1 MIAMSN
7 SKSKHSSSH
16 SSSHSSGEQSNNKKD
31 CAITRNKLPDNCN
44 RKSIVNNVTSF
55 NGNSSSSSS
64 PNNGSLSNNLLTISN
79 LSSLSR
85 NRTNGSTSNI
95 NHHNHENCKAMGSF
109 SSKSSPNK
117 LASSKFIDLSRTE
130 TNLTLANKYRNR
142 RSYNNKNNIKDSK
155 SKNDCQPKTGER
167 SNRKRSFSRSSS
179 PESSSSIVSPIKRS
193 KDTRKHQS
201 SSKNRRNNHL
211 LKGVNS
217 YSPTS
222 SKAKNTRTSPV
233 KYENGIKYDHKYNYN
248 FGKKAP
254 KHAIFYGMYRDSNQM
269 YNVSNLPRELVD
281 SDNSRLLSSNVVR
294 SDAQYAEEYNAFIIR
309 HQRGCVISNPGL
321 HQGTSGNS
329 LFDNRTCQ
337 LSPLISWDL
346 LQMAV
351 EDRTLIA
358 MQNYEEAKLLKTRFI
373 KFMNDNCDRKR
384 DRSKMDTTA
393 AFLAEYVNSCD
404 MPGGSSLIERDP
416 TWLKIDK
423 QTASSSHH
431 PRISSLISP
440 SKCGKGSINAFHNKS
455 INGLDLLG
463 KPNSAANSMIES
475 VTLTAKLLSETSI
488 KIPEHVRRRVERMNA
503 ASSKVIYVPTVNPD
517 TKCVFRDLFYTVCHR
532 LFAFDITIKHLD
544 LMKRY
549 LQAATPETTISNYI
563 TKLLEQLPL
572 KSNKGRPNGRFSIRI
587 QSESNKA
594 IKVKQ
599 KKRKEKDLLLINC
612 IELSTEPKSVK
623 SNCNKNGMVKPTR
636 SNGTL
641 LRSRSPLP
649 GVVTENVPVLTNE
662 QSQESQNAN
671 SNTLLSEIVHTT
683 PTLTRGQMKSLS
695 DITRQDDKIGDASKK
710 RARRRKTTSS
720 SLLEERADIDIGA
733 TQQLLRLF
741 NDHIGIF
748 GPLCEPRC
756 TSSNVQSYL
765 TTIKIERPTIPQYVR
780 DLQSTA
786 NLSNR
791 RCRGKSRVSNSITP
805 TTSTLS
811 MAFATRGRKR
821 SHTDTIDAS
830 LLSGSSSNSSSPCQQ
845 QTTIQT
851 RLSVSSFEEEYPDAS
866 LSESESSP
874 GRHWLEEEF
883 GFNDTWFLNTRNS
896 SSFVPYHLSPKSTVQ
911 NYKNQYQQPET
922 ETLEEMRLKCIHV
935 VPIITPTFDFFNS
948 EQLFSSNV
956 IERLP
961 TDDVFGFEM
970 FSTEHNSVTET
981 EDDDHLNNGL
991 EGIYEKLTV
1000 SNNENQLSSAIIYL
1014 NKLLE
1019 PIQEQNRQFIQT
1031 IVNKIQLELDY
1042 QDAKAETITKH
1053 IDMLELMR
1061 TYLKVEKCQRT
1072 GNRLSPTAVSFGE
1085 VSLLNHDFHHLH
1097 NCHNSP
1103 QPQNNKTDK
1112 MDVADEQPYQAMF
1125 DEVLHYNQREMQLL
1139 DQVQARAM
1147 INSVFELDKFYSMAE
1162 YSDSQQVDTIDIDDF

>member
-16 SSSHSSGEQSNNKKD
+16 SSSHSSGEQSNKKD

-201 SSKNRRNNHL
+201 PSKNRRNNHL

-329 LFDNRTCQ
+329 FIDNRTCQ

-393 AFLAEYVNSCD
+393 AVIT
-404 MPGGSSLIERDP
+404 LI
-416 TWLKIDK
+416 
-423 QTASSSHH
+423 
-431 PRISSLISP
+431 
-440 SKCGKGSINAFHNKS
+440 
-455 INGLDLLG
+455 
-463 KPNSAANSMIES
+463 
-475 VTLTAKLLSETSI
+475 
-488 KIPEHVRRRVERMNA
+488 
-503 ASSKVIYVPTVNPD
+503 
-517 TKCVFRDLFYTVCHR
+517 
-532 LFAFDITIKHLD
+532 
-544 LMKRY
+544 
-549 LQAATPETTISNYI
+549 
-563 TKLLEQLPL
+563 
-572 KSNKGRPNGRFSIRI
+572 
-587 QSESNKA
+587 
-594 IKVKQ
+594 
-599 KKRKEKDLLLINC
+599 
-612 IELSTEPKSVK
+612 
-623 SNCNKNGMVKPTR
+623 
-636 SNGTL
+636 
-641 LRSRSPLP
+641 
-649 GVVTENVPVLTNE
+649 
-662 QSQESQNAN
+662 
-671 SNTLLSEIVHTT
+671 
-683 PTLTRGQMKSLS
+683 
-695 DITRQDDKIGDASKK
+695 
-710 RARRRKTTSS
+710 
-720 SLLEERADIDIGA
+720 
-733 TQQLLRLF
+733 
-741 NDHIGIF
+741 
-748 GPLCEPRC
+748 
-756 TSSNVQSYL
+756 
-765 TTIKIERPTIPQYVR
+765 
-780 DLQSTA
+780 
-786 NLSNR
+786 
-791 RCRGKSRVSNSITP
+791 
-805 TTSTLS
+805 
-811 MAFATRGRKR
+811 
-821 SHTDTIDAS
+821 
-830 LLSGSSSNSSSPCQQ
+830 
-845 QTTIQT
+845 
-851 RLSVSSFEEEYPDAS
+851 
-866 LSESESSP
+866 
-874 GRHWLEEEF
+874 
-883 GFNDTWFLNTRNS
+883 
-896 SSFVPYHLSPKSTVQ
+896 
-911 NYKNQYQQPET
+911 
-922 ETLEEMRLKCIHV
+922 
-935 VPIITPTFDFFNS
+935 
-948 EQLFSSNV
+948 
-956 IERLP
+956 
-961 TDDVFGFEM
+961 
-970 FSTEHNSVTET
+970 
-981 EDDDHLNNGL
+981 
-991 EGIYEKLTV
+991 
-1000 SNNENQLSSAIIYL
+1000 
-1014 NKLLE
+1014 
-1019 PIQEQNRQFIQT
+1019 
-1031 IVNKIQLELDY
+1031 
-1042 QDAKAETITKH
+1042 
-1053 IDMLELMR
+1053 
-1061 TYLKVEKCQRT
+1061 
-1072 GNRLSPTAVSFGE
+1072 
-1085 VSLLNHDFHHLH
+1085 
-1097 NCHNSP
+1097 
-1103 QPQNNKTDK
+1103 
-1112 MDVADEQPYQAMF
+1112 
-1125 DEVLHYNQREMQLL
+1125 
-1139 DQVQARAM
+1139 
-1147 INSVFELDKFYSMAE
+1147 
-1162 YSDSQQVDTIDIDDF
+1162 